1 VTDARSR
8 EKALARIHA
17 VQAQK
22 RRLEEW
28 KLADFTRRT
37 RAVVE
42 AEAHT
47 IAAMNDGSPLHG
59 LFVEQTARR
68 LESLARQRR
77 SLEAAI
83 ARQGEAVRAEARREK
98 AADALLSDAARRA
111 EEERRRIADLEAL
124 EAFLARDGHGDGG
137 ASLA

>member
-1 VTDARSR
+1 MTDARAR
-8 EKALARIHA
+8 EKALSRIAA

-28 KLADFTRRT
+28 KLADVHRRA
-37 RAVVE
+37 RAVAE
-42 AEAHT
+42 AEAQT
-47 IAAMNDGSPLHG
+47 VAAMNDGSPLHG
-59 LFVEQTARR
+59 LFVAQAGRR

-98 AADALLSDAARRA
+98 AAEALLADAARRA
-111 EEERRRIADLEAL
+111 EEERRRRADLEIL
-124 EAFLARDGHGDGG
+124 EAMLARDAGDAGPT
-137 ASLA
+137 

>member
-1 VTDARSR
+1 MTDVRARQR
-8 EKALARIHA
+8 TLARIHA

-28 KLADFTRRT
+28 KLADFARRA
-37 RAVVE
+37 RAVEE
-42 AEAHT
+42 AQAQT
-47 IAAMNDGSPLHG
+47 IAAMNAGSPLHG

-77 SLEAAI
+77 SLEGAI

-98 AADALLSDAARRA
+98 AAAALLADADRKA

-124 EAFLARDGHGDGG
+124 EAFLARRDAD